1 MTDMSP
7 DTIAVLDAIPL
18 DALLAYWRKRT
29 TVLSDVPDAALL
41 AEQTRRGNQDVETVE
56 GIATFLGCSAES
68 VVTWSRQNVDPL
80 PHDFD
85 GHGRMTSKRSALAAW
100 WGRRAFHVK
109 AAKWIKRTPPRSEPN
124 ATECASA
131 KSRKR

>member
-29 TVLSDVPDAALL
+29 TVLADVPDAAIL
-41 AEQTRRGNQDVETVE
+41 AEQTRRGNQDVETVD
-56 GIATFLGCSAES
+56 GIAAFLGCSAES

-85 GHGRMTSKRSALAAW
+85 AHGRMVSKRSALAAW
-100 WGRRAFHVK
+100 WGRRAFQVK
-109 AAKWIKRTPPRSEPN
+109 ASKWFKGKGPN
-124 ATECASA
+124 ATEYASA

>member
-29 TVLSDVPDAALL
+29 TVLADVPDAALL

-56 GIATFLGCSAES
+56 GIATFLGCSTPS
-68 VVTWSRQNVDPL
+68 VVKWARMNVDPL

-85 GHGRMTSKRSALAAW
+85 GHGRMVSKRSALAAW
-100 WGRRAFHVK
+100 WGRQAFREK
-109 AAKWIKRTPPRSEPN
+109 AAKWFARNEANVINRGARKPR
-124 ATECASA
+124 
-131 KSRKR
+131 KV